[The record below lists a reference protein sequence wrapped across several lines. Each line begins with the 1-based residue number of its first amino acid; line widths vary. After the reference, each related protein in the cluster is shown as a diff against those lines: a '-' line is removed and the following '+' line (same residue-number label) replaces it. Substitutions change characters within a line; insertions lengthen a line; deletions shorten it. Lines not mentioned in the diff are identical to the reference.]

1 LLCRKFS
8 TWLKNKY
15 GSQEALEAAWG
26 AGVLPKE
33 ESLANE
39 NIYPQPNHGLFSHE
53 SEKAAKAGQPLPR
66 HLADKA
72 AFLYDEQAMFYNR
85 FVNAIRATGYK
96 GLIVGSCWQAGS
108 GAAHLWNLYADY
120 SAGVIDRHNYFGGG
134 TGHTLKP
141 GKVANG
147 AMVSTPGSGLLS
159 TGFQQVAD
167 RPFFLSE
174 WMSLI
179 PNEWT
184 AESAPIVAAYGLG
197 LQGWD
202 ASYSFAMDFSQF
214 TNTVQSGHGVY
225 NVTSPTQL
233 ALYPALAAM
242 IYRNDVSKG
251 PVVADRRVAMP
262 AVREGVLP
270 PFEKVEQ
277 EADVKKLQS
286 TVPLEKLAE
295 GRVVLTFDKSGH
307 KVTVDKQA
315 SRQADSGVVTS
326 RTGQLQ
332 WNRKDGGYFTIHTK
346 GTVGVVGFLPDKEH
360 HFSQLSLT
368 TTKGFAVVFV

>member
-1 LLCRKFS
+1 LVGDRSYAKANTYLPGLALPQVS

-15 GSQEALEAAWG
+15 SSQEALEAAWG

-53 SEKAAKAGQPLPR
+53 SEKAANTAQPLPR

-72 AFLYDEQAMFYNR
+72 AFLYEEQATFYNR

-120 SAGVIDRHNYFGGG
+120 GAGVIDRHNYFGGG

-197 LQGWD
+197 LQVG
-202 ASYSFAMDFSQF
+202 MHR
-214 TNTVQSGHGVY
+214 T
-225 NVTSPTQL
+225 
-233 ALYPALAAM
+233 ALPWIFRSLPIQY
-242 IYRNDVSKG
+242 K
-251 PVVADRRVAMP
+251 VVMVCTMSHRLRS
-262 AVREGVLP
+262 LP
-270 PFEKVEQ
+270 YI
-277 EADVKKLQS
+277 L
-286 TVPLEKLAE
+286 
-295 GRVVLTFDKSGH
+295 H
-307 KVTVDKQA
+307 
-315 SRQADSGVVTS
+315 
-326 RTGQLQ
+326 
-332 WNRKDGGYFTIHTK
+332 
-346 GTVGVVGFLPDKEH
+346 
-360 HFSQLSLT
+360 
-368 TTKGFAVVFV
+368 